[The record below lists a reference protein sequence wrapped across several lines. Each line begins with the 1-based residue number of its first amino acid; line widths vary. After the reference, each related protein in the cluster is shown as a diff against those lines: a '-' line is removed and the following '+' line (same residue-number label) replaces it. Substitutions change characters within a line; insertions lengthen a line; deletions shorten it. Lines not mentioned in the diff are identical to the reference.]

1 MKGETPAAG
10 AVHHG
15 APMPTSSSALA
26 RPRILVVE
34 DDARLRAHVLGAFR
48 AADDLEAIG
57 EAGSVAEA
65 LPLLAQRPD
74 LILLDL
80 GLPDGSG
87 VRVIEAV
94 RECWPHCRVLVLTV
108 FDDRASVLG
117 TLRAGADGYV
127 LKDSTAPEVLAHV
140 RSTLAGETPIS
151 ARAASHL
158 LSIVRDDPVQPDPA
172 GAARLSPRER
182 ELLELLARGMS
193 RKEAARAMG
202 ISPNTV
208 AEYVQGIYK
217 KLQVRSRGRAVF
229 EALQARLID
238 VDRR

>member
-1 MKGETPAAG
+1 MIPS
-10 AVHHG
+10 
-15 APMPTSSSALA
+15 PSTSA

-34 DDARLRAHVLGAFR
+34 DDARLRAHVVGAFE
-48 AADDLEAIG
+48 AADDLQAIG
-57 EAGSVAEA
+57 DAGSVAEA
-65 LPLLAQRPD
+65 LPLLAREPD

-80 GLPDGSG
+80 GLPDGIG

-94 RECWPHCRVLVLTV
+94 REQLPRCRVLVLTV

-117 TLRAGADGYV
+117 TLKAGADGYV
-127 LKDSTAPEVLAHV
+127 LKDSSTAEVLSHV

-158 LSIVRDDPVQPDPA
+158 LSIVRDDPPQAQVSAEASAEAQA
-172 GAARLSPRER
+172 AARLSPRER

-193 RKEAARAMG
+193 RKEAARVMG

-208 AEYVQGIYK
+208 AEYVQGIYR

-238 VDRR
+238 VERR

>member
-1 MKGETPAAG
+1 MSTTP
-10 AVHHG
+10 V
-15 APMPTSSSALA
+15 PKP

-34 DDARLRAHVLGAFR
+34 DDARLRAHVLGAFQ
-48 AADDLEAIG
+48 AAEDLEAVG

-65 LPLLAQRPD
+65 LPLLAKCPD

-87 VRVIEAV
+87 VRVIEAA
-94 RECWPHCRVLVLTV
+94 REQLPGCRVLVLTV

-117 TLRAGADGYV
+117 TLKAGADGYV
-127 LKDSTAPEVLAHV
+127 LKDSPTADVLAYV

-158 LSIVRDDPVQPDPA
+158 LSIVRDEPPLPQPDPA
-172 GAARLSPRER
+172 GNSRLSPRER

-193 RKEAARAMG
+193 RKEAARVMG

-208 AEYVQGIYK
+208 AEYVQGIYR

>member
-1 MKGETPAAG
+1 MATTPAAD
-10 AVHHG
+10 
-15 APMPTSSSALA
+15 P

-34 DDARLRAHVLGAFR
+34 DDSRLRAHVVGAFE
-48 AADDLEAIG
+48 AAPDLESIG
-57 EAGSVAEA
+57 SAGSVAEA
-65 LPLLAQRPD
+65 LALLSRAPD

-87 VRVIEAV
+87 VRVIESV
-94 RECWPHCRVLVLTV
+94 REQWPRCRVLVLTV

-117 TLRAGADGYV
+117 TLKAGADGYV
-127 LKDSTAPEVLAHV
+127 LKDAATADVLAYV

-158 LSIVRDDPVQPDPA
+158 LSIVRDDPVQPETPSGSPADSRSDPPS
-172 GAARLSPRER
+172 GARLSPRER

-193 RKEAARAMG
+193 RKEAARTMG

-208 AEYVQGIYK
+208 AEYVQGIYR

-238 VDRR
+238 VERR

>member
-1 MKGETPAAG
+1 VIDDFP
-10 AVHHG
+10 
-15 APMPTSSSALA
+15 SSRVL
-26 RPRILVVE
+26 PRILVVE
-34 DDARLRAHVLGAFR
+34 DDARLRAHVVGAFR
-48 AADDLEAIG
+48 AAEDLRTIG
-57 EAGSVAEA
+57 DVGSVAEA
-65 LPLLAQRPD
+65 LPLLALSPD

-94 RECWPHCRVLVLTV
+94 RERLPACRVLVLTV

-117 TLRAGADGYV
+117 TLKAGADGYV
-127 LKDSTAPEVLAHV
+127 LKDSPTADVLAHV

-158 LSIVRDDPVQPDPA
+158 LSIVRDDPQQAEMPVETQT
-172 GAARLSPRER
+172 AARLSPRER
-182 ELLELLARGMS
+182 ELLEHLARGLS
-193 RKEAARAMG
+193 RKEAARTMG

-208 AEYVQGIYK
+208 AEYMQGVYR

-229 EALQARLID
+229 EALQSRLID
-238 VDRR
+238 VERR